1 MKFVISN
8 KLNGS
13 RNEFGLWKSNEWW
26 IEQYYWL
33 KIKAHAAKLI
43 NNFDIQNI
51 DDFILIAK
59 KFLSALL
66 INSWFAFLG
75 GYPRRGVLG
84 SEDRQIKQM
93 NNW

>member
-1 MKFVISN
+1 MKFIISN

-13 RNEFGLWKSNEWW
+13 RNEFSLWKCNEWW
-26 IEQYYWL
+26 IDNN
-33 KIKAHAAKLI
+33 IKAHAAKLI

-51 DDFILIAK
+51 DVILLAK

-75 GYPRRGVLG
+75 GYPRRGMLG
-84 SEDRQIKQM
+84 SEERQTK
-93 NNW
+93 N

>member
-1 MKFVISN
+1 M
-8 KLNGS
+8 
-13 RNEFGLWKSNEWW
+13 EH
-26 IEQYYWL
+26 YWCYC
-33 KIKAHAAKLI
+33 IKAHAAKLI

-66 INSWFAFLG
+66 IKSWFAFLG
-75 GYPRRGVLG
+75 VYPRRGILG

-93 NNW
+93 NN